1 MKYCLECDAEYRD
14 EIEQC
19 SDCLAPLVPE
29 EVYRRAQEEK
39 EKLRETPRSETFVP
53 VLVADNPFEADR
65 AREAL
70 EQEGIPVLV
79 RTFEDTAFNGIYVAQ
94 KGWGHVEVP
103 SSKKALAQRIL
114 EELEDVF
121 GTEGADSVLG
131 MVCGT
136 CGKEIEQDKDVCPHC
151 GESLDK
157 PRET

>member
-14 EIEQC
+14 EIETC
-19 SDCLAPLVPE
+19 ADCLVPLVSE

-39 EKLRETPRSETFVP
+39 QEQQEALRSEAFVP
-53 VLVADNPFEADR
+53 VLVANNPFEADR

-79 RTFEDTAFNGIYVAQ
+79 RTFEDTAYDGIYVAQ

-103 SSKKALAQRIL
+103 SSKKTLAQRIL
-114 EELEDVF
+114 EELEKVF
-121 GTEGADSVLG
+121 ETQGADSDLV
-131 MVCGT
+131 MVCWA

-157 PRET
+157 PREP